1 MWRETTQHERN
12 LKIFREE
19 LDGFLPDKIL
29 DFHVHILN
37 AGLAP
42 AGKPFS
48 CAGHPITRYD
58 YADLAADLA
67 QVYPSRETYAVCFG
81 FPDTAYDMA
90 FNNRYVADCDRR
102 RFFPLRL
109 FDPGEADREA
119 VRQDIVANRFLGIKP
134 YLNYVKKEDPNQVEV
149 HEMLPAW
156 IMEIM
161 DELGLMVM
169 LHVPRK
175 QRLAD
180 PVNQRQVVE
189 LCERYPNT
197 KVVLAHIGRA
207 YYLKNIVGHLDAL
220 RRLPNLWYD
229 LAMLNNSEVLEY
241 LFKTVAPEKVLYA
254 TDIPI
259 ALAPG
264 KSVEINDQ
272 YTYVTPV
279 PWHLSI
285 SDDHKKL
292 IFTSFLYEELRAI
305 RKAVERLRADQ
316 TFVRRIFFENGMHLL
331 EMVGGPSHRG
341 QR

>member
-37 AGLAP
+37 AGLVP

-58 YADLAADLA
+58 YDDLAADLA
-67 QVYPSRETYAVCFG
+67 QVYPGRETYAVCFG
-81 FPDTAYDMA
+81 FPDRAYDMA
-90 FNNRYVADCDRR
+90 FNNRYVAKCDRR

-109 FDPGEADREA
+109 FDPAEADHAA

-156 IMEIM
+156 IMEIVN
-161 DELGLMVM
+161 ELGLIVM

-180 PVNQRQVVE
+180 PLNQRQVVE
-189 LCERYPNT
+189 LCERYPNA

-207 YYLKNIVGHLDAL
+207 YYLKNIVGCLDAL

-229 LAMLNNSEVLEY
+229 LAMLNNFEVLEY
-241 LFKTVAPEKVLYA
+241 LFKTVAPEKILYA
-254 TDIPI
+254 TDIPL

-305 RKAVERLRADQ
+305 KKAVGRLGGDGA
-316 TFVRRIFFENGMHLL
+316 FVRRIFFENGMQLL
-331 EMVGGPSHRG
+331 DVVRRG
-341 QR
+341 QP